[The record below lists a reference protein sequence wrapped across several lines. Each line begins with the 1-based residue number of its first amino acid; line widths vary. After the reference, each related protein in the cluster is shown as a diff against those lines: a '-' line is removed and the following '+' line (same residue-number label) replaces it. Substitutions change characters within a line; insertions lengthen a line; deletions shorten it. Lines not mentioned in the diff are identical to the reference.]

1 MASLRR
7 AAASLITGRHLSE
20 ICNFFSAAVF
30 YCQRTREKD
39 MNTNLIRAH
48 GTVMDGWPFLL
59 AIALYLLAFG
69 IFAATADLQI
79 AVA

>member
-1 MASLRR
+1 
-7 AAASLITGRHLSE
+7 
-20 ICNFFSAAVF
+20 
-30 YCQRTREKD
+30 

-48 GTVMDGWPFLL
+48 GTVLDGWPFWL
-59 AIALYLLAFG
+59 AIALYLIAFG